1 MMTVF
6 QQHAMANTLVAGGF
20 PGCLCIRY
28 RANTGYKP
36 HMTALRMLATTPAA
50 VITTIEYYYSPVTN
64 QLDTPSSTKLNT
76 LNQRMKDANLGTS
89 RSADYEN
96 AKSLPL
102 IE

>member
-1 MMTVF
+1 
-6 QQHAMANTLVAGGF
+6 
-20 PGCLCIRY
+20 
-28 RANTGYKP
+28 
-36 HMTALRMLATTPAA
+36 MLATTPAA
-50 VITTIEYYYSPVTN
+50 VITTIEYYYSPLTN